1 MSQYESHQLLHF
13 LLRTK
18 YVVQLPVGVQLLCGR
33 LHRNPSGGVCGL
45 IRTVAAS
52 LYCVAGTGE
61 SRQTAAALLV
71 DIPDFTI
78 GLSDYQPH
86 TLLDSF

>member
-1 MSQYESHQLLHF
+1 M
-13 LLRTK
+13 
-18 YVVQLPVGVQLLCGR
+18 VQLPVGYNSCVADSIETPLVC
-33 LHRNPSGGVCGL
+33 VCGL

-78 GLSDYQPH
+78 GLSDYQLH
-86 TLLDSF
+86 SLLDSFETAALQACLYCRSSY

>member
-1 MSQYESHQLLHF
+1 MWYNYQWG
-13 LLRTK
+13 TT
-18 YVVQLPVGVQLLCGR
+18 PVWQTPLKPLWC
-33 LHRNPSGGVCGL
+33 VCGL

-86 TLLDSF
+86 SLLDSFETAPLQACLYCRSSY